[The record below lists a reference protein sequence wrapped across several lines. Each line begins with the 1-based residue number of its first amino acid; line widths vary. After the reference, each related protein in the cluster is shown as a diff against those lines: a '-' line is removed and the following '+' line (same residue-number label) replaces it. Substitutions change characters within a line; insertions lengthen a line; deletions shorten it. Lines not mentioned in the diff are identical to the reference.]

1 MDLRM
6 KAMMLLILLAALI
19 MPISANS
26 DMDGCPGG
34 DCGDQTSSGSMSSET
49 GGTIIISTSGGYPG
63 QQPGVHYPGQ
73 TGSFTSG
80 YTSPKSGSTITPFL
94 GVLLTELQT
103 YSGRL
108 AVVGNKLEGLKQTEK
123 VGGDKWRTLNEL
135 QMEVNDIR
143 KDLQQSI
150 GTVSGGNPVTWD
162 ADPNYPN

>member
-1 MDLRM
+1 
-6 KAMMLLILLAALI
+6 
-19 MPISANS
+19 
-26 DMDGCPGG
+26 
-34 DCGDQTSSGSMSSET
+34 
-49 GGTIIISTSGGYPG
+49 
-63 QQPGVHYPGQ
+63 
-73 TGSFTSG
+73 
-80 YTSPKSGSTITPFL
+80 L